1 MTEKS
6 VHERFVTDDKV
17 SDTCRK
23 GSLWIKTYL
32 CSREKNNWQLEM
44 AISNKL

>member
-1 MTEKS
+1 MTEKF

>member
-6 VHERFVTDDKV
+6 VHERFVTNNKLF
-17 SDTCRK
+17 DTYRK

-32 CSREKNNWQLEM
+32 CSRLKNNWQLEM
-44 AISNKL
+44 AISNNN